1 MSLASLVLSLSACPG
16 ADDTGGTEN
25 DSGPADTGCV
35 RTACATTTSPV
46 TLTAGSSSTDTSATS
61 TTSGD
66 GADSTSTSTSGPMTD
81 SGGSD
86 TAGGS
91 DSGGTGDGVTQVVF
105 ETTLG
110 DIVIALDEAAAPIT
124 SANFLAYVDAGFYDG
139 TDGFEPTI
147 VHRVVPGF
155 VIQGGGLTETLMP
168 KATMPPI
175 VNESGNGLSN
185 LRGTVAMARTMDP
198 DSATSQFFVNL
209 VDNAFLDNPPGYA
222 VFGEVVQGMDIV
234 DAIAAVP
241 TETVGPFEGV
251 PVDPI
256 IVLSTTVQ

>member
-1 MSLASLVLSLSACPG
+1 MSGCPSG
-16 ADDTGGTEN
+16 DDTGGTES
-25 DSGPADTGCV
+25 DTSPGDTGCV
-35 RTACATTTSPV
+35 RSGCVTTTTP
-46 TLTAGSSSTDTSATS
+46 TTDAS
-61 TTSGD
+61 TTDASGTMGTTGPGD
-66 GADSTSTSTSGPMTD
+66 ADSTSTAGATSTD
-81 SGGSD
+81 SGGSE
-86 TAGGS
+86 TSSAS
-91 DSGGTGDGVTQVVF
+91 DSGSTGDGVAQVVF

-110 DIVIALDEAAAPIT
+110 DIVIELDEAAAPVT
-124 SANFLAYVDAGFYDG
+124 TANFLAYVEAGFYDG
-139 TDGFEPTI
+139 TDGMGPTV

-155 VIQGGGLTETLMP
+155 VIQAGGLTETLMT

-175 VNESGNGLSN
+175 VNESSNGLSN

-234 DAIAAVP
+234 DTIAAVP
-241 TETVGPFEGV
+241 TETVGPYEGV

-256 IVLSTTVQ
+256 VVISATVQ